1 MKGVGVA
8 RHVQP
13 PARKPSFG
21 LRLLGVIGELLITIG
36 LVLALFIVWQVWW
49 TDIGAHKE
57 QRELVAN
64 FRAETDTAPPSEEGK
79 RGEGPPP
86 TLDGDAIKASLN
98 TNEPWGV
105 MHIPRFGSDYEVA
118 IAEGVDLASVLDKGS
133 LGHYPDSALPGE
145 LGNMAIAGHR
155 QTYGAPLKQQPDLEE
170 GDPLIIET
178 KDYWYVYRVTSHDV
192 VSPSYTAAVAA
203 VPGDPTATPDKY
215 LLTLTT
221 CHPPFV
227 SNQRWVTYAEFD
239 YWMPTDSGTPK
250 ELL

>member
-1 MKGVGVA
+1 MKQRRG
-8 RHVQP
+8 
-13 PARKPSFG
+13 PSLG
-21 LRLLGVIGELLITIG
+21 LRILGVIGELLITIG

-57 QRELVAN
+57 QREIVAS
-64 FRAETDTAPPSEEGK
+64 FRADAPTPPPAEEGK

-86 TLDGDAIKASLN
+86 LLDNDAIKASLN
-98 TNEPWGV
+98 TNEPWGI
-105 MHIPRFGSDYEVA
+105 MHIPRFGDDYEVA

-133 LGHYPDSALPGE
+133 LGHYEDTALPGE
-145 LGNMAIAGHR
+145 LGNMALAGHR
-155 QTYGAPLKQQPDLEE
+155 QTYGAPLKHQPDLQA

-178 KDYWYVYRVTSHDV
+178 KDYWYVYRVTTHDIV
-192 VSPSYTAAVAA
+192 DPSYTDAVLP
-203 VPGDPTATPDKY
+203 VPGKRGEVPTKY

-227 SNQRWVTYAEFD
+227 SNERWITYAELD
-239 YWMPTDSGTPK
+239 YWMPTESGTPK